1 MATVANA
8 FGIQKA
14 LEKLGV
20 NEINKGTSTGS
31 NWFSEGE
38 MISSHSPVDGKL
50 IGKVT
55 TTSREDYEKVIKT
68 AQTTYKEWRKVPA
81 PQRGEIVRQI
91 HRVGQGVLIG
101 TFRHTNTLHSNS

>member
-8 FGIQKA
+8 FGIESA

-31 NWFSEGE
+31 NWFSEGD
-38 MISSHSPVDGKL
+38 MISSYSPVDGKL

-55 TTSREDYEKVIKT
+55 TTSREDYDRVIDTSSSCLQRMEKGSSTSK
-68 AQTTYKEWRKVPA
+68 R
-81 PQRGEIVRQI
+81 
-91 HRVGQGVLIG
+91 
-101 TFRHTNTLHSNS
+101 